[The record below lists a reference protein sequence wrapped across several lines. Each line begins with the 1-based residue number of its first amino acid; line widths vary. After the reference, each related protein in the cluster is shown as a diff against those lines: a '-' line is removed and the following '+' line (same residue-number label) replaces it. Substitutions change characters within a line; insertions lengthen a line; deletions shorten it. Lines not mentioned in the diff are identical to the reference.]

1 MFVATDYFSKWVEAE
16 AHASIK
22 DKDVSKFVWKN
33 IMCRFRVPQAIVA
46 DNGPQFDSI
55 VFRTFCSELNIK
67 KLYSTPYYPQSNGKA
82 EATNKTL
89 LTALKKMVERAKGKW
104 VDELPRVLWLP
115 GQRLD
120 DQQEI
125 GTLVLRR
132 VFENTTEV
140 GVVMLQANWE
150 GPYVVTKSRPPPA
163 KIKENKV
170 TPAYQRDRLQQH
182 LLRPRQGR
190 LQLRPHHLKESWE
203 YLGTQPPTLPSE
215 WKTPLGAPIAP
226 VSIAQPSPRPSSC

>member
-1 MFVATDYFSKWVEAE
+1 MKQDAKNYVKRCDRCQRYALIPRVPFEALNPVTSPWSFAQWEMDIVSPLPIVVVQKKFLFVATNYFRKWVEAE
-16 AHASIK
+16 AHVSIK

-104 VDELPRVLWLP
+104 VLNILGNAMFLHIASIAIEEHV
-115 GQRLD
+115 
-120 DQQEI
+120 I
-125 GTLVLRR
+125 HMFLVL
-132 VFENTTEV
+132 
-140 GVVMLQANWE
+140 
-150 GPYVVTKSRPPPA
+150 S
-163 KIKENKV
+163 
-170 TPAYQRDRLQQH
+170 
-182 LLRPRQGR
+182 
-190 LQLRPHHLKESWE
+190 LQLFLLNGKPH
-203 YLGTQPPTLPSE
+203 SE
-215 WKTPLGAPIAP
+215 LL
-226 VSIAQPSPRPSSC
+226 